1 VNPRAYDSPLRQ
13 EKARSTERRVLAAMR
28 DLLLAQGWAGTTM
41 TAVAG
46 RAHVSPTLLYKT
58 FGTKAA
64 LAKRL
69 YDVTLAGDEQPVP
82 MSARPE
88 IAAILAE
95 PDPARKIAL
104 YVHLG
109 RTINERLA
117 PLTAALR
124 AGAAAGDSELAE
136 FVETTDR
143 ERLIGAT
150 GLVQHLAQGRHLRAG
165 LSVERA
171 ADALWILG
179 SPELIHCLTTD
190 RGWSFDDL
198 EEWLTRQITAAL
210 LD

>member
-1 VNPRAYDSPLRQ
+1 MNPRSYDSPLRQ
-13 EKARSTERRVLAAMR
+13 EKARTTERRVLAAMR

-41 TAVAG
+41 TAVAA
-46 RAHVSPTLLYKT
+46 RAGVSPTLLYKT

-69 YDVTLAGDEQPVP
+69 YDVTLAGDEQPAP
-82 MSARPE
+82 MNARPE
-88 IAAILAE
+88 IAAIIAE
-95 PDPARKIAL
+95 PDPARKVAL
-104 YVHLG
+104 YVQLG

-124 AGAAAGDSELAE
+124 AGAAAGDSDLAE
-136 FVETTDR
+136 LVATTDR
-143 ERLIGAT
+143 ERLVGAT
-150 GLVQHLAQGRHLRAG
+150 GLVQHLAQGRHLQAG

-179 SPELIHCLTTD
+179 SPELIHRLTAD
-190 RGWSFDDL
+190 RGWSFNEL